1 MIVYLFVFTHQTDED
16 THELYDVSVSHG
28 MMATSWDRPM
38 ITRRVLPNGISKQI
52 LIKKNLGSN
61 M

>member
-28 MMATSWDRPM
+28 IEAAKQSVEDGDTG
-38 ITRRVLPNGISKQI
+38 RRNDGHL
-52 LIKKNLGSN
+52 LGQTDDDPQGTT
-61 M
+61 